1 MLEEKE
7 NRPFKS
13 RDILIIV
20 LLLILVI
27 LLFVFGEPLKIFQR
41 MSLVLKD
48 FYKTDY
54 NFSKAKIVH
63 GINLNFYFY
72 AFVWTAAF
80 LLRTFQI
87 LVKKTHLSFKK
98 TPPSLP
104 ISRIALGVFI
114 LFPVIQVINQT
125 NGLSEDWDKY
135 WGKSIQQKYSF
146 RYPYDYGFAEFALQ
160 NLPDQCTGNLVTDFD
175 PNKNLEPYMLRYF
188 LYPKINLIYGDESK
202 KDCHIVFRKKDPLNS
217 VPPDYQIVGEFGR
230 YSLVA
235 VKPVVL
241 KR

>member
-1 MLEEKE
+1 
-7 NRPFKS
+7 
-13 RDILIIV
+13 
-20 LLLILVI
+20 
-27 LLFVFGEPLKIFQR
+27 

-72 AFVWTAAF
+72 ALVWIGTF
-80 LLRTFQI
+80 LLRSFQI
-87 LVKKTHLSFKK
+87 LVKKTRLSFKK
-98 TPPSLP
+98 AIPSLT
-104 ISRIALGVFI
+104 ISQIALGVFI
-114 LFPVIQVINQT
+114 LFPIIQVINQT

-146 RYPYDYGFAEFALQ
+146 LYPYDYGFAEFALQ
-160 NLPDQCTGNLVTDFD
+160 NLSGQCTGSLVTDFD

-188 LYPKINLIYGDESK
+188 LYPRINLIYGNESK
-202 KDCHIVFRKKDPLNS
+202 KDCLIVFRKKDPLNS
-217 VPPDYQIVGEFGR
+217 VPPNYRITAEFGQ
-230 YSLVA
+230 YSLLA
-235 VKPVVL
+235 VKPAVL